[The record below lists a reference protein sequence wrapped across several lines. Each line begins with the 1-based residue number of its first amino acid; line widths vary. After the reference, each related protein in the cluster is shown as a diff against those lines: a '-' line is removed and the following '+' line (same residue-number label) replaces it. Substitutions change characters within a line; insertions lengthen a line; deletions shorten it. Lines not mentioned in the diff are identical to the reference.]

1 MPYTINPRVTI
12 NGIEYKDKTIN
23 GVTLTNGRTS
33 VDEQPR
39 AGYAT
44 INLVT
49 ADNDFP
55 NIEIDQKVVVKVD
68 DSSGNPVTL
77 WTGWVSDI
85 EASLGAFGSNG
96 RLNSQRITAI
106 GSLSKLNRRLVGFS
120 GYPKEF
126 DGERIFD
133 IIKEGAGIT
142 WAEYQPATDTWA
154 DVNSLL
160 QWQNVDILVG
170 NIDQPGDFELIA
182 YSGGET
188 SALSLAQAAAAS
200 GLGVLYE
207 SPDGKINY
215 ADYSSRTDEVAANGF
230 SLIDTDAILA
240 RGLSSISRLSD
251 LANEVEVTYKNNQSE
266 IDQQPTSIAL
276 YGKYAAK
283 ISTLLD
289 KQVDAEQRVE
299 YYLETR
305 AFPRRTLSS
314 INLALHLDQ
323 VSNAMRDSM
332 FPMRVSKPISIAGL
346 PTSIYPETFSGFVEG
361 FTWTINRNELFLT
374 LNISE
379 YALSQLQMN
388 WSQVPPT
395 LEWQDVSATLE
406 WQEARVVA

>member
-1 MPYTINPRVTI
+1 MTYAINPQIII
-12 NGIEYKDKTIN
+12 NDVEYKQDTIN
-23 GVTLTNGRTS
+23 GVSLTNGRTT

-49 ADNDFP
+49 ADNSFP
-55 NIEIDQKVVVKVD
+55 NIEIDYKVVVKVD

-85 EASLGAFGSNG
+85 QASLGGFGSNG
-96 RLNSQRITAI
+96 RLNNQRITAI

-120 GYPKEF
+120 GYPKQNDGDRVYDIIF
-126 DGERIFD
+126 DG
-133 IIKEGAGIT
+133 AGVT
-142 WAEYQPATDTWA
+142 WGTYSPPTDTWA

-160 QWQNVDILVG
+160 QWQNADLLIG
-170 NIDQPGDFELIA
+170 NIDRPGDFELVS
-182 YSGGET
+182 YSGGE
-188 SALSLAQAAAAS
+188 SGALLLAQAAAGS

-207 SPDGKINY
+207 CNEGRICY
-215 ADYSSRTDEVAANGF
+215 ADYSSRTDEVSLNGF
-230 SLIDTDAILA
+230 SPIDTDAILA
-240 RGLSSISRLSD
+240 SGLSSISRLSD
-251 LANEVEVTYKNNQSE
+251 LTNEVEVVYKNGQTE
-266 IDQQPTSIAL
+266 IDDEPTSIAL
-276 YGKYAAK
+276 YGRYAAK
-283 ISTLLD
+283 INTLLELEA
-289 KQVDAEQRVE
+289 DAEQRVE

-305 AFPRRTLSS
+305 AFPRRSLSS

-323 VSNAMRDSM
+323 VSNTMRDSM
-332 FPMRVSKPISIAGL
+332 LPMRVSKPISIAGL
-346 PTSIYPETFSGFVEG
+346 PTSIYPDTFSGFVEG

-395 LEWQDVSATLE
+395 VEWQDVSATLE

>member
-1 MPYTINPRVTI
+1 MPYTIDPKVTI
-12 NGIEYKDKTIN
+12 NGVEYKDKTIN

-68 DSSGNPVTL
+68 DSSGNEVTL

-85 EASLGAFGSNG
+85 ESSLGAFGSNG

-106 GSLSKLNRRLVGFS
+106 GSLSKLNRRLVGFD
-120 GYPKEF
+120 GYPKEN
-126 DGERIFD
+126 DGDRIFD
-133 IIKEGAGIT
+133 IIKEGAGVT
-142 WAEYQPATDTWA
+142 WAEYKPATDTWA

-170 NIDQPGDFELIA
+170 NIDQPGDFELVA

-188 SALSLAQAAAAS
+188 GALSLAQAAAAS

-230 SLIDTDAILA
+230 SPIDTDAILA
-240 RGLSSISRLSD
+240 RGLSSLSRLND
-251 LANEVEVTYKNNQSE
+251 LANEVEVVYKNNQSE
-266 IDQQPTSIAL
+266 IDESPTSIAL
-276 YGKYAAK
+276 YGRYAAK
-283 ISTLLD
+283 INTLLEL
-289 KQVDAEQRVE
+289 QADAEQRVE

-305 AFPRRTLSS
+305 AFPRRTLNS

-323 VSNAMRDSM
+323 VSNTMRDSM
-332 FPMRVSKPISIAGL
+332 LPMRVSKPISIAGL
-346 PTSIYPETFSGFVEG
+346 PPSIYPQTFSGFVEG
-361 FTWTINRNELFLT
+361 YTWTINRNELFLT

-388 WSQVPPT
+388 WSQVPPALT
-395 LEWQDVSATLE
+395 WAGVSATLE

>member
-1 MPYTINPRVTI
+1 MPYTIDPKILI
-12 NGIEYKDKTIN
+12 NDVEYRQDTIN

-49 ADNDFP
+49 PDNTFP
-55 NIEIDQKVVVKVD
+55 NIEIDYKVVVKVD
-68 DSSGNPVTL
+68 DSTGSEVTL

-85 EASLGAFGSNG
+85 ESSLGAFGSTG

-106 GSLSKLNRRLVGFS
+106 GSLSKLNRRLVGFD
-120 GYPKEF
+120 GYPKEN
-126 DGERIFD
+126 DGDRVFD
-133 IIKEGAGIT
+133 IIKEGAGVT
-142 WAEYQPATDTWA
+142 WAEYQPASDTWA
-154 DVNSLL
+154 DVNALL

-170 NIDQPGDFELIA
+170 NIDQPGDFELVA

-215 ADYSSRTDEVAANGF
+215 SDYSSRTDEVALNGF
-230 SLIDTDAILA
+230 TAIDSDAILA
-240 RGLSSISRLSD
+240 RGLSSISRLND
-251 LANEVEVTYKNNQSE
+251 LANEIEVVYKNNQTE
-266 IDQQPTSIAL
+266 IDDEPTSIAL
-276 YGKYAAK
+276 YGRYAAK
-283 ISTLLD
+283 INTLLEND
-289 KQVDAEQRVE
+289 FDAEQRVE

-323 VSNAMRDSM
+323 VSNTMRDSM
-332 FPMRVSKPISIAGL
+332 LPMIVSKPISIAGL

-388 WSQVPPT
+388 WSQVPPA
-395 LEWQDVSATLE
+395 LEWADVSATLE